1 MLIICQKKTKKNEK
15 VKNMYHCMEIRRMD
29 KFKMIK
35 ANTKRYELSVRIF
48 NKDWKDKI
56 EHI

>member
-1 MLIICQKKTKKNEK
+1 MKEEKPYAYHLPKKTKKNEK

-35 ANTKRYELSVRIF
+35 ANTKRYELSAIPCMRE
-48 NKDWKDKI
+48 NT
-56 EHI
+56 